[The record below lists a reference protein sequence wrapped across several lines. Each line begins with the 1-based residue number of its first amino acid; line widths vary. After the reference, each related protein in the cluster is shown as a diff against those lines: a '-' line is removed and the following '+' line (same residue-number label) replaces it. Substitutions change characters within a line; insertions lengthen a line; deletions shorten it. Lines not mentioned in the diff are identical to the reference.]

1 MTRDALTALLL
12 GIATSLT
19 RLPFMAQRLWEWDS
33 VLYARALENGF
44 HVEDALAGSRP
55 HPPGYIFYVA
65 SAAVARR
72 AGLDSDH
79 ALVLVSI
86 VASGIGAIA
95 LYLLCRRLVGVVPAG
110 LITLAFAAS
119 PNFWLHG
126 EVAISYVLLA
136 PLVTILAMAFLWA
149 RSRGTVRSVFVSLLF
164 GALAGFRQDVLLF
177 LAPLWIWLLAP
188 ATTRERVAATA
199 ALAAGCLTWFI
210 PSALLSDGPTAY
222 VASVWRQFA
231 GLGVSAASPV
241 SVAVSS
247 VLILDSLWWSLLA
260 LGPVLLVLALA
271 RALARLRG
279 STAARDDHPGGIFF
293 ALWILP
299 PLLFYLLVHI
309 GEWGYVLSLVP
320 GLFALLA
327 WLLRP
332 IIAATPRPWRVVGA
346 LLLAANVLVGAG
358 LFVLGDDPVFS
369 AASLSAH
376 DRATDAKTQYLR
388 DRLPASSTVVLAA
401 VELLVARY
409 YAPDRTILYSD
420 DRATGTY
427 TRAVPAGATLVVY
440 EGHARPLDPPAFDT
454 VEVAPGVKLEIGHAS
469 GTMLLLSG
477 RGADEL
483 RQ

>member
-19 RLPFMAQRLWEWDS
+19 LLPFMAQRLWEWDS

-358 LFVLGDDPVFS
+358 LFVL
-369 AASLSAH
+369 
-376 DRATDAKTQYLR
+376 
-388 DRLPASSTVVLAA
+388 
-401 VELLVARY
+401 
-409 YAPDRTILYSD
+409 
-420 DRATGTY
+420 
-427 TRAVPAGATLVVY
+427 
-440 EGHARPLDPPAFDT
+440 
-454 VEVAPGVKLEIGHAS
+454 
-469 GTMLLLSG
+469 
-477 RGADEL
+477 ADS
-483 RQ
+483 RSR